1 MVKADKPDGNKT
13 NSYISEVK
21 TMDFTYFQEN
31 LKRLMSSRGF
41 SMKALSEEVG
51 ITAATISRYLSGN
64 RTPDLLQIV
73 KIASYF
79 NVSID
84 WLLGLNGDK
93 FEVMPKEI
101 QDIAHLYTLATPDDR
116 RVVQAVLHKYIE
128 EE

>member
-1 MVKADKPDGNKT
+1 
-13 NSYISEVK
+13 
-21 TMDFTYFQEN
+21 MDFTYFQEN

-116 RVVQAVLHKYIE
+116 RVVQAVLYKYIE

>member
-116 RVVQAVLHKYIE
+116 RVVQAVLYKYIE